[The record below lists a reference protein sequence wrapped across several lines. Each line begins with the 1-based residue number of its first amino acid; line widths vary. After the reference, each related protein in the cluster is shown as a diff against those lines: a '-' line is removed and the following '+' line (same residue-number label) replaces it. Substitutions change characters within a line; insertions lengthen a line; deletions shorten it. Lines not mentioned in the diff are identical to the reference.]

1 KTATPWGN
9 ARKLEAL
16 TLSQRAGD
24 RRFASVIELLETER
38 GERLVRF
45 AYTTGGA
52 VRRGPVTLRARDVE
66 RLRSALGEYPGLA
79 EALGGVAYTA
89 ANARSR
95 AASTS
100 DARINAPSADPSSGS
115 TACSGW
121 GINPITFPRSLTT
134 P

>member
-1 KTATPWGN
+1 MATKNPTKTATPWGN

-45 AYTTGGA
+45 AYTTDGA

-66 RLRSALGEYPGLA
+66 KLRSALGEYPGLA
-79 EALGGVAYTA
+79 EALGGVA
-89 ANARSR
+89 
-95 AASTS
+95 
-100 DARINAPSADPSSGS
+100 
-115 TACSGW
+115 
-121 GINPITFPRSLTT
+121 
-134 P
+134 